1 MEIKY
6 SKIHK
11 YNIGYTN
18 KQEFDILKDEI
29 FNQEIYK
36 LDLQT
41 STPVIFDLGSHIG
54 LSILYFK
61 FNYSN
66 AKIVGF
72 EPNPNIF
79 PLLEENIYCNNL
91 QDIELHNIAL
101 GDNDGIRDFHIDNK
115 FDAFS
120 TSGFKPNAWNGKQ
133 STTSIS
139 VKTEKLS
146 KYISSHIDLMKM
158 DIEGAEKEV
167 LTELEQADKLKYVK
181 NIVIECHNTDIQD
194 ILKRNGFELSEKKD
208 PKEKNLVYVLGKNI
222 SQESV

>member
-1 MEIKY
+1 MKIKY
-6 SKIHK
+6 TKIHK
-11 YNIGYTN
+11 YDIGYTN
-18 KQEFDILKDEI
+18 KKEFDILKDEI

-36 LDLQT
+36 IDLNT
-41 STPVIFDLGSHIG
+41 DSPVIFDLGSHIG

-61 FNYSN
+61 MDYPN

-79 PLLEENIYCNNL
+79 SLLEENIYCNNPKNV
-91 QDIELHNIAL
+91 QLHNVAL
-101 GDNDGIRDFHIDNK
+101 GNTDEVRDFYIDNQ

-133 STTSIS
+133 STTAIP

-146 KYISSHIDLMKM
+146 KYVNTTIDLIKM

-167 LTELEQADKLKYVK
+167 LLELEASDSLKYIK
-181 NIVIECHNTDIQD
+181 NIIIECHNVDITD
-194 ILKRNGFELSEKKD
+194 ILKRNDFDITEKKD
-208 PKEKNLVYVLGKNI
+208 TEEKNLVYVLGKNI
-222 SQESV
+222 SEESI

>member
-1 MEIKY
+1 MKIKY
-6 SKIHK
+6 SKTHR

-36 LDLQT
+36 LDLKT
-41 STPVIFDLGSHIG
+41 NSPIIFDLGSHIG

-61 FNYSN
+61 MSYPN

-72 EPNPNIF
+72 EPNPNVF

-91 QDIELHNIAL
+91 QDTELHNIAL
-101 GDNDGIRDFHIDNK
+101 GNTNEIRQFHIDSQH
-115 FDAFS
+115 DAFS
-120 TSGFKPNAWNGKQ
+120 TASFKPNAWNGKQ
-133 STTSIS
+133 STTMIS

-146 KYISSHIDLMKM
+146 RYITEDIDLLKM

-167 LTELEQADKLKYVK
+167 LTELEEENKLKYIK
-181 NIVIECHNTDIQD
+181 NIIIECHNTNVSD
-194 ILKRNGFELSEKKD
+194 ILRRNGFEISERSDTEEKD
-208 PKEKNLVYVLGKNI
+208 LIYILGKNTPKK
-222 SQESV
+222 SL

>member
-36 LDLQT
+36 IELNT
-41 STPVIFDLGSHIG
+41 NTPTIFDLGSHLG
-54 LSILYFK
+54 FSILYFK
-61 FNYSN
+61 MNYPD

-79 PLLEENIYCNNL
+79 PLLEENIYGNNMK
-91 QDIELHNIAL
+91 DIELHNVAI
-101 GDNDGIRDFHIDNK
+101 GSKNEIREFNIDNQY
-115 FDAFS
+115 DAFS
-120 TSGFKPNAWNGKQ
+120 TSSFKQNAWNGKQ
-133 STTSIS
+133 RTTKIS

-146 KYISSHIDLMKM
+146 KYIISPIDLMKM

-167 LTELEQADKLKYVK
+167 LTELEQTDRLKYIR
-181 NIVIECHNTDIQD
+181 NIVVECHNVDITE
-194 ILKRNGFELSEKKD
+194 ILKRNGFDITMKRDREED
-208 PKEKNLVYVLGKNI
+208 NLVYILGKNT
-222 SQESV
+222 SKESF

>member
-18 KQEFDILKDEI
+18 KQEFDILKEEI

-41 STPVIFDLGSHIG
+41 DSPVIFDLGSHIG

-61 FNYSN
+61 MNYPS
-66 AKIVGF
+66 AKVVGF

-101 GDNDGIRDFHIDNK
+101 GDNDGIRDFHIDSQY
-115 FDAFS
+115 DAFS

-133 STTSIS
+133 NTMPIS

-146 KYISSHIDLMKM
+146 RYINDSIDFMKM

-167 LTELEQADKLKYVK
+167 LAELEKERKLKYIK
-181 NIVIECHNTDIQD
+181 NIIVECHNTNVSD
-194 ILKRNGFELSEKKD
+194 ILERNGFNISKKRDTEEKD
-208 PKEKNLVYVLGKNI
+208 LIYILGKNV
-222 SQESV
+222 SKESI